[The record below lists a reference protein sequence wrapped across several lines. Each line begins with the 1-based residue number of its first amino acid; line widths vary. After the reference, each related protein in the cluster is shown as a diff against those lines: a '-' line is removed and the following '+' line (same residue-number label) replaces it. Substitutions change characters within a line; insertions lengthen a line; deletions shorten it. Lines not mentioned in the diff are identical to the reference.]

1 MGGIRLE
8 KLTKS
13 FGGPAVVRGLDV
25 TLAPGSLLVLAGP
38 PGSGKTMTLRL
49 IAGLEAATSGAVWI
63 EDEDVSR
70 KGARER
76 NLAFI
81 PDPPSLYPHMNVRQ
95 NISFPLHC
103 ARLPSDEINSR
114 VDGMAESL
122 GIGALLSSSVKGLS
136 AADRL
141 RVALARALV
150 REPMLLLLDEP
161 LASLPPSERSGMA
174 DMLRALHGRHR
185 VTTIIAMRDPF
196 TAMALADQLA
206 MLDQG
211 ALEQLGPAQ
220 DVHQR
225 PASLSVASYFGPAG
239 MNFLFFHGS
248 ARRGALAMRM
258 GDVQITVPRI
268 EEDVEARELVLGI
281 RPEHVQLQ
289 DSSRLRGPVMAIE
302 YVGGAQLITVETAQG
317 EIRARIGAGERVR
330 LDQQVGLRLLP
341 GKLSL
346 FDKTT
351 GRAILTAWKE
361 RDHV

>member
-1 MGGIRLE
+1 
-8 KLTKS
+8 
-13 FGGPAVVRGLDV
+13 
-25 TLAPGSLLVLAGP
+25 
-38 PGSGKTMTLRL
+38 
-49 IAGLEAATSGAVWI
+49 
-63 EDEDVSR
+63 
-70 KGARER
+70 
-76 NLAFI
+76 
-81 PDPPSLYPHMNVRQ
+81 
-95 NISFPLHC
+95 
-103 ARLPSDEINSR
+103 
-114 VDGMAESL
+114 
-122 GIGALLSSSVKGLS
+122 
-136 AADRL
+136 
-141 RVALARALV
+141 
-150 REPMLLLLDEP
+150 
-161 LASLPPSERSGMA
+161 
-174 DMLRALHGRHR
+174 
-185 VTTIIAMRDPF
+185 
-196 TAMALADQLA
+196 
-206 MLDQG
+206 
-211 ALEQLGPAQ
+211 
-220 DVHQR
+220 
-225 PASLSVASYFGPAG
+225 